1 MATTTTLPM
10 FDPRNENHINRQLS
24 AVVRFGEHLAV
35 TGLDSD
41 AAEGVR
47 MVLKVFRLELERLR
61 TGEQPTAEHLNAV
74 SWARYLTIA
83 TIERLLEVNPALH
96 KYDPSRSASSV
107 EEVCMNLL
115 AHSLMVFGNLDSNR
129 HRKEQTHNGTETIQ
143 R

>member
-1 MATTTTLPM
+1 MATLPT
-10 FDPRNENHINRQLS
+10 FNPRNREHINRQLS

-41 AAEGVR
+41 AADGVR

-74 SWARYLTIA
+74 RWARYLTIA

-96 KYDPSRSASSV
+96 TYNPNRPATGV
-107 EEVCMNLL
+107 GEVCMNLL
-115 AHSLMVFGNLDSNR
+115 AHALAAFAEVLG
-129 HRKEQTHNGTETIQ
+129 
-143 R
+143 